1 MSQEPV
7 QFTIL
12 SASSYG
18 FSYTGTTS
26 ISSPNLV
33 SIPSNLQ
40 VRETTYSYRNVGLYV
55 KSISDV
61 PISIVLIGHIS
72 SPRSTYLAL
81 PCIEYHSQ
89 EEYVYYGISA
99 ESDQSSRYGQILLVG
114 CMNNTIVTIT
124 PTQNVQLPQDPQQQ
138 NSPLINITAGSSHT
152 LMLHSLQTLLI
163 ATRYVDLTGTKVV
176 SNKPLTVVGGHDC
189 AQVPNPY
196 RDCDPMSM
204 QVTPTFTWGNHFLLT
219 PLESRIVGQRYKL
232 LTSQNDT
239 DVIISCPQNL
249 TKYKIEFPGNMLIID
264 TNFSSFCD
272 VTCSYP
278 CYIAGL
284 SFSRDYPISGPD
296 GDPFLMTVPPT
307 SQYPHS
313 VTFTTLPEMPTNHY
327 SVAIPADFY
336 YNGTILING
345 VLTET
350 TNWSPI
356 YLENGK
362 ISGYG
367 YNSSAN
373 GTYTIS
379 HSHSDGGIYV
389 SVYGFFDYGG
399 YGYLA
404 GMLLKKFGKL
414 T

>member
-7 QFTIL
+7 QFTIS

-18 FSYTGTTS
+18 FNYTGTTS

-40 VRETTYSYRNVGLYV
+40 VRGRTYSYRNVGLYV
-55 KSISDV
+55 KSIFDV
-61 PISIVLIGHIS
+61 PISIVLIGHTS
-72 SPRSTYLAL
+72 TPRSTYLAL
-81 PCIEYHSQ
+81 PCIEYGLQ

-99 ESDQSSRYGQILLVG
+99 DSTLSNRYGQILLVG
-114 CMNNTIVTIT
+114 CMNNTVVTIT
-124 PTQNVQLPQDPQQQ
+124 PTQNVLLPQDPQQS
-138 NSPLINITAGSSHT
+138 NSPLITITAGSSHT
-152 LMLHSLQTLLI
+152 VMLHSLQTLLI
-163 ATRYVDLTGTKVV
+163 ATLYVDLTGTKVV
-176 SNKPLTVVGGHDC
+176 SNKPLTVVGGHEC
-189 AQVPNPY
+189 AQVPNSY
-196 RDCDPMSM
+196 SDCDPMSM
-204 QVTPTFTWGNHFLLT
+204 QVTPTFTWRDHFLLT

-239 DVIISCPQNL
+239 YVNISCPQNL
-249 TKYKIEFPGNMLIID
+249 TKHMIEFPGSMLIID

-272 VTCSYP
+272 VTCSHP

-284 SFSRDYPISGPD
+284 SFSRNYPIYGPN
-296 GDPFLMTVPPT
+296 GDPFLMIVPPI

-350 TNWSPI
+350 TDWSPI
-356 YLENGK
+356 YSANGR

-367 YNSSAN
+367 YNSSAS

-379 HSHSDGGIYV
+379 HSHPDGGIYV
-389 SVYGFFDYGG
+389 SVYGFHTFGG

-404 GMLLKKFGKL
+404 GMLLKDIGK
-414 T
+414 